1 MLSVAEATVSNSWSE
16 LDSLTAVKDEALRPV
31 GAASF
36 FLDPLPVCG
45 MLRSLCCQWYGDG
58 VDNTVEENSS
68 VFPLIRMCRQQGRAG
83 SKTVK
88 NHPSL
93 N

>member
-1 MLSVAEATVSNSWSE
+1 
-16 LDSLTAVKDEALRPV
+16 
-31 GAASF
+31 
-36 FLDPLPVCG
+36 
-45 MLRSLCCQWYGDG
+45 LRSLCCQWYGDG

-68 VFPLIRMCRQQGRAG
+68 VFPLIRLCRQQGRAG

-93 N
+93 NWRCQVDLYNGRKTVVVVGCGCDGCKWL